1 MKKLAGIVAVA
12 AVTGFVHGLAVE
24 AAKKPGAA
32 LGDKIQNWMSED
44 R

>member
-1 MKKLAGIVAVA
+1 MGVVATA
-12 AVTGFVHGLAVE
+12 AITGFVYGMAKE